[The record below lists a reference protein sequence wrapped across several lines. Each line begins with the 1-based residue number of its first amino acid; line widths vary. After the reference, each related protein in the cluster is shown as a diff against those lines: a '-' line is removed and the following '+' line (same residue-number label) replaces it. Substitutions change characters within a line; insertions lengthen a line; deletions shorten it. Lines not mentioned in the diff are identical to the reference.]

1 MDTGTAASTR
11 RGTVAAAPPVRAIIP
26 AHLCSRGADMRRL
39 VVPILA
45 GALASCASAGPAGRP
60 AEPAAAAPLR
70 EPTVPQLIAA
80 RKAGMHMA
88 ATLLAQDVRGA
99 VANNLDV
106 RQHLHEP
113 EGIRRWAAAIPGL
126 FPPGSQGDSRAR
138 PEIWRNKA
146 DFDAKA
152 AALEAA
158 AAELARRGEAGD
170 APGYAAQA
178 KLVQAACAACHT
190 AYRSD

>member
-1 MDTGTAASTR
+1 MGRVTI
-11 RGTVAAAPPVRAIIP
+11 VA
-26 AHLCSRGADMRRL
+26 
-39 VVPILA
+39 LA
-45 GALASCASAGPAGRP
+45 GLLASCSAYGAADAPRAG
-60 AEPAAAAPLR
+60 ATVR

-88 ATLLAQDVRGA
+88 ATLLAQDVRN
-99 VANNLDV
+99 VVTNNLDV

-113 EGIRRWAAAIPGL
+113 EGLRRWAVAIPGL
-126 FPPGSQGDSRAR
+126 FPVGSRGDSRAR

-146 DFDAKA
+146 DFDGKAKA
-152 AALEAA
+152 LELAAT
-158 AAELARRGEAGD
+158 ELARRGEAGD

-178 KLVQAACAACHT
+178 KVVQAACAACHA